1 MSSGNPSA
9 RGSFGANIVVIG
21 GGTGSFVVLS
31 GLRNYVHDLTAL
43 VSMADDGGSTGQL
56 RDEYGALPPGDVR
69 QCLVALSHSPKIR
82 DLFNFRFSGGSFAGH
97 SFGNLFLTAIEQMSG
112 DFAKGIKLAEEILSV
127 DGHVM
132 PITLD
137 QVTINLDHG
146 AKKVLRHE
154 REIDG
159 VEFHK
164 LHPKLWLTNECGSRH
179 IKPNAEALTA
189 IRDADLVVIAPGDLY
204 KSIGPALV
212 VPGVGAAL
220 AKTKALK
227 IYVANLVNK
236 PGQETDFSVADY
248 CDEIERLAGSP
259 FLDYVIYNVH
269 QPSKKLLEHYAKQ
282 GELPVQIDSEK
293 LKNGHYFAKGAELL
307 AGQIWHGGTKSD
319 PIAAQ
324 RTLIRHDP
332 DAVARAI
339 MKIYF
344 A

>member
-1 MSSGNPSA
+1 MSSDNPQ
-9 RGSFGANIVVIG
+9 RNNFGANIVVIG
-21 GGTGSFVVLS
+21 VVTGSVVVLS
-31 GLRNYVHDLTAL
+31 GLRNYVRDITAL

-56 RDEYGALPPGDVR
+56 RDEYGVLPPGDVR

-82 DLFNFRFSGGSFAGH
+82 ELFNFRFDGGSFSGH
-97 SFGNLFLTAIEQMSG
+97 SFGNLFLTALEQMTG
-112 DFAKGIKLAEEILSV
+112 DFAKAIKLAEEVLRV
-127 DGHVM
+127 DGHVL
-132 PITLD
+132 PVTLD

-146 AKKVLRHE
+146 GEKILRHE

-159 VEFHK
+159 VKFIK
-164 LHPKLWLTNECGSRH
+164 LHPKLWLTDEKNSRN
-179 IKPNAEALTA
+179 IDPNPAA
-189 IRDADLVVIAPGDLY
+189 IAAIEKADLVVIAPGDLY

-212 VPGVGAAL
+212 VPGIGAAL
-220 AKTKALK
+220 AKTKARK

-248 CDEIERLAGSP
+248 CDELERLAGAQ

-269 QPSKKLLEHYAKQ
+269 QPSKKLLERYAKQ
-282 GELPVQIDSEK
+282 GELPVRIDSARLRK
-293 LKNGHYFAKGAELL
+293 GHYFAKGTELL
-307 AGQIWHGGTKSD
+307 AGKIWSSGAKSD
-319 PIAAQ
+319 PIASQ